1 MIFENRAH
9 AAKELAKKL
18 KQYTSLQDAIVLGLP
33 RGGVVTGYEIAKEL
47 HLPLDII
54 SLRKIGAPFNKEL
67 AIGAI
72 SEKGI
77 GFFNHPLIAKLNVSK
92 EYIIHE
98 VEKEKKTAKDRL
110 ILYRKNRPP
119 LDIKGK
125 TVFLVDDGLATG
137 ATMKAAIQSVKA
149 EEPHA
154 IIVAIPVAP
163 PDTLEEIQELAGKVI
178 CLYAPTYFS
187 AVGQFYEEFKPTS
200 DEEVIHLL
208 EMNRQ
213 ELQGWIDE

>member
-18 KQYTSLQDAIVLGLP
+18 KQYTSLENAIVLGLP

-47 HLPLDII
+47 HLPLDMI

-72 SEKGI
+72 SEKGV

-92 EYIIHE
+92 EYIAHE

-119 LDIKGK
+119 LDLKGK
-125 TVFLVDDGLATG
+125 TVLLVDDGLATG

-149 EEPHA
+149 EGSHA

-163 PDTLEEIQELAGKVI
+163 PDTLEEVQELAEKVI

-208 EMNRQ
+208 EMNKQ
-213 ELQGWIDE
+213 ELQG

>member
-18 KQYTSLQDAIVLGLP
+18 KQYTSLENAIVLGLP

-47 HLPLDII
+47 HLPLDMI

-72 SEKGI
+72 SEKGV

-92 EYIIHE
+92 EYIAHE

-119 LDIKGK
+119 LDLKGK
-125 TVFLVDDGLATG
+125 TVLLVDDGLATG

-149 EEPHA
+149 EGSHA

-163 PDTLEEIQELAGKVI
+163 PDTLDEVQELAEKVI

-208 EMNRQ
+208 EMNKQ
-213 ELQGWIDE
+213 ELQG